1 MIPFNKFKSLPT
13 TDKIQTVCDD
23 VNTRYEGNIKPLI
36 DHTVNAYD
44 SKEFSQAY
52 KRVKEHAASLN
63 YEI

>member
-1 MIPFNKFKSLPT
+1 MISFQTFKGMPK
-13 TDKIQTVCDD
+13 DEKIQSVCES
-23 VNTRYEGNIKPLI
+23 VNVSYEGNIKPLI